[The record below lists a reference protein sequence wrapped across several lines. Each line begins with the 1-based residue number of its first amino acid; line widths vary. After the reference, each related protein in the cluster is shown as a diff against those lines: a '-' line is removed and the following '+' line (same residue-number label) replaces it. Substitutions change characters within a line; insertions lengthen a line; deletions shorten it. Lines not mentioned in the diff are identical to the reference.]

1 MRESAT
7 LFKKRLWHMYFPVNF
22 AKFLRTPF
30 LQNTSRR
37 HLVLHH
43 CVECITYAAEC
54 VSKVFIDI
62 RMSIICGVPQKVK
75 EEKFTNKTRE
85 KTQKWRVRKKRI
97 HMQKKKGTMLR
108 FPCLLTCSKQTLAYG
123 TCITLITPTVA

>member
-1 MRESAT
+1 
-7 LFKKRLWHMYFPVNF
+7 MYFPVNF

-43 CVECITYAAEC
+43 CVECITFAAEC

-75 EEKFTNKTRE
+75 RRKVHKQDKREDAKMASKKEKDSHA
-85 KTQKWRVRKKRI
+85 KKEWTDVEI
-97 HMQKKKGTMLR
+97 SLLIDMLEAN
-108 FPCLLTCSKQTLAYG
+108 PCLWEVYHFDYTNRGIKEINRDPDIIG
-123 TCITLITPTVA
+123 